1 MRITKRL
8 NLLALVAFITI
19 NVWAEVPNGYYAP
32 LEGKCSIA
40 LRDAAKATAKGHKR
54 ITYSSGTWDA
64 FEKTDVKLVNG
75 KQAWWDM
82 YSNNIVYLPGHNGLN
97 IEHSVAQSWWG
108 GGHSNDQGCDL
119 FHLNPSDADANNR
132 KANYP
137 LGEISGNPSWTN
149 GVTNVGNPVPGQG
162 GGSTKVYEPAD
173 EYKGDFAR
181 AFMYVFT
188 VYNNISW
195 VDKCGWMYDTS
206 NTLLFK
212 QWAVE
217 LLLRWSDNDPVDEK
231 ERKRN
236 EEVYKIQGNR
246 NPFIDNPELGH
257 YIWGA
262 KNGTPWMPGGSG
274 VDEVG
279 SEENVG
285 VFNGMIEAPGG
296 SRIFNLCG
304 KETGLN
310 PGKGIYIVVTPTG
323 KSSKIIIK

>member
-1 MRITKRL
+1 MKRVFYVAM
-8 NLLALVAFITI
+8 LLL
-19 NVWAEVPNGYYAP
+19 WAGSLTAAIPEGYYSA
-32 LEGKCSIA
+32 LEGKCSVA
-40 LRDAAKATAKGHKR
+40 LRNAAGATAKGHKR

-75 KQAWWDM
+75 KRAWWDM

-119 FHLNPSDADANNR
+119 FHLNPSESDANNR

-137 LGEISGNPSWTN
+137 LGEIAGSPSWTN

-162 GGSTKVYEPAD
+162 GGSSKVYEPAD

-195 VDKCGWMYDTS
+195 ASKCAWMYDTA
-206 NTLLFK
+206 NTLLLK
-212 QWAVE
+212 QWAIE

-231 ERKRN
+231 EYKRN

-246 NPFIDNPELGH
+246 NPFIDHPELGH
-257 YIWGA
+257 YIWGS
-262 KNGTPWMPGGSG
+262 KNETPWYPSESG
-274 VDEVG
+274 VETIE
-279 SEENVG
+279 SEQAVVVTGGE
-285 VFNGMIEAPGG
+285 ISAPAD
-296 SRIFNLCG
+296 SRVFNLCG
-304 KETGLN
+304 KEVGMH
-310 PGKGIYIVVTPTG
+310 PGKGIYIVVTPSG
-323 KSSKIIIK
+323 KSSKIVVK